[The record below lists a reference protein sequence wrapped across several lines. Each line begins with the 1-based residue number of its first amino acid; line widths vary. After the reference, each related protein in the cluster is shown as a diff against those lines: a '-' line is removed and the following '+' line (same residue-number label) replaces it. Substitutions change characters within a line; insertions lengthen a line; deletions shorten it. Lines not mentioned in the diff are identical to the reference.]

1 MAKFRRNHSKSGNF
15 FSSTF
20 VRVIAFLFMGAFA
33 IYYIFKDAPSLEDY
47 TYEIPVASEVSNRFY
62 LPEWDTAEVIHHSFY
77 SLAYN
82 EEHEQADWIAY
93 ELTREQ
99 LKVPNVERER
109 EFRRDDDIPTG
120 SAFHRDYTRSGY
132 TRGHLAPAGDMA
144 FSVKAM
150 EESFFMSN
158 MSPQVE
164 AFNRGIWRELEE
176 NIRDWAY
183 ADEHLY
189 IVTGPV
195 LRQGVITKIGDSGV
209 GVPKYY
215 YKVVLDIEGRNQKGI
230 GFIIPNERSEL
241 PLENYAVTIDSVEQF
256 TGFDFFGDL
265 MDDALEEVIESQFKP
280 SQWQYNKQRFLER
293 NSRFK

>member
-1 MAKFRRNHSKSGNF
+1 MAKFRRNHTKSGNF

-20 VRVIAFLFMGAFA
+20 IRVIAFLFMAAFA
-33 IYYIFKDAPSLEDY
+33 LYYILKDAPRLVEH
-47 TYEIPVASEVSNRFY
+47 TYEVPVATDVSKRFY
-62 LPEWDTAEVIHHSFY
+62 LPEWDAAVVIHHSYY

-93 ELTREQ
+93 ELTKEQ

-109 EFRRDDDIPTG
+109 EFRPDDDVPTG
-120 SAFHRDYTRSGY
+120 SAFHSDYTRSGY

-144 FSVKAM
+144 FSTKAM
-150 EESFFMSN
+150 KESFYMSN
-158 MSPQVE
+158 MSPQIE

-176 NIRDWAY
+176 NIRDWTY
-183 ADEHLY
+183 VDEHLY

-195 LRQGVITKIGDSGV
+195 LSQGVIKKIGDSGV
-209 GVPKYY
+209 SVPKYF
-215 YKVVLDIEGRNQKGI
+215 YKVVLDIEGEKQKGV

-265 MDDALEEVIESQFKP
+265 MDDELEAKIESQFTP
-280 SQWQYNKQRFLER
+280 SEWKYNRQGFLER